1 MIITIMML
9 SAMVETVHAQVD
21 YDKNVIKLPVTSM
34 IFNTYGLQYER
45 MLTKKIS
52 VAVSGR
58 FMPGLSNLIHDR
70 LESSIDDPNTVRD
83 LQSLELSGNGITPE
97 IRFYLG
103 RHDGPRGFYI
113 APYASFTN
121 YNIGLHDFAVTLEDD
136 RVPDDYQGELTRR
149 FDLDGKIKGFSGGLL
164 FGAQWRLGKSVYL
177 DWWFLGAS
185 YGTANGDLNAI
196 SSETL
201 SQEWQDALRDRLENL
216 DVPLLKLEP
225 NVHSKGVDSKISGPW
240 AGIRSGLSIGIK
252 F

>member
-1 MIITIMML
+1 MILTVMIL
-9 SAMVETVHAQVD
+9 SAMVGTVRAQSE
-21 YDKNVIKLPVTSM
+21 YDKNVVKLPVTSM

-58 FMPGLSNLIHDR
+58 FMPGLSSVIHDR
-70 LESSIDDPNTVRD
+70 LESAIDDPNTVRD

-97 IRFYLG
+97 VRFYLG

-113 APYASFTN
+113 APYASFTK
-121 YNIGLHDFAVTLEDD
+121 YNVGLHDFAVTLEDD
-136 RVPDDYQGELTRR
+136 RVPDEYQGELTRK
-149 FDLDGKIKGFSGGLL
+149 FDLDGKINGFSGGLL
-164 FGAQWRLGKSVYL
+164 LGAQWRLGKAVYL

-185 YGTANGDLNAI
+185 YGTSNGDLNAT

-201 SQEWQDALRDRLENL
+201 TPEWQDALKERLENL

-225 NVHSKGVDSKISGPW
+225 TVHAKGVDSKISGPW